1 MSDRRVATGLVTA
14 IAALGLMLILVL
26 AGSAALV
33 RDAQDPEITGF
44 GYTFGG
50 YGAGLAWPIF
60 ALLSA
65 ALPGAALVA
74 ALRPDLRSGRRALAV
89 AMGAAAWIA
98 AAVEGVRPPTSR
110 TGVFTGGYVHGTPL
124 HPDAFIPCMDPARPL
139 PRGVEL
145 GFGRVQDLPLWALV
159 RVPEKGWHGSHPGDW
174 PNTVSDSHGGLY
186 FTVRVRGTLTGP
198 GNYGIPAGFQYRLR
212 IDSVLYTQPR
222 HMGDDPACGA
232 QKADRG

>member
-1 MSDRRVATGLVTA
+1 MPDRRVATGLTLT
-14 IAALGLMLILVL
+14 IAALGLVLILVL
-26 AGSAALV
+26 AGTAALEL
-33 RDAQDPEITGF
+33 DAPGPERFTGF

-50 YGAGLAWPIF
+50 YAAGLAWPVL

-65 ALPGAALVA
+65 ALAGAALVA
-74 ALRPDLRSGRRALAV
+74 ALRPDLRSGRRAVAV
-89 AMGAAAWIA
+89 ALGAAAWIA

-124 HPDAFIPCMDPARPL
+124 HPDAFIPCTDSARPL

-174 PNTVSDSHGGLY
+174 PHGTSDSHGGLY
-186 FTVRVRGTLTGP
+186 FTIRVRGTLTGP

-212 IDSVLYTQPR
+212 IDSVLSTRPR
-222 HMGDDPACGA
+222 RAGHPPCPGTPIP
-232 QKADRG
+232 